1 MSEPTLEERAAY
13 RRWKKALKPPKWI
26 RRPAMWIL
34 AAAGVA
40 AVGYEAFK
48 AIQLLTGGTGG
59 GA

>member
-1 MSEPTLEERAAY
+1 VSEPTLEERAAY

-26 RRPAMWIL
+26 RRPAMWLL
-34 AAAGVA
+34 AAAGLA

-48 AIQLLTGGTGG
+48 AIQVLTGA